1 MFFHLWDES
10 MNECFKG
17 KNLEGPESVSFSRSL
32 QRRGAPTVYLPRH
45 CRQNLHEDICLLV
58 YSLSEWLYLC
68 IYNSILCACFVFYVN
83 PLFTLEL
90 T

>member
-32 QRRGAPTVYLPRH
+32 QRGEP
-45 CRQNLHEDICLLV
+45 
-58 YSLSEWLYLC
+58 
-68 IYNSILCACFVFYVN
+68 
-83 PLFTLEL
+83 PLFTFQD
-90 T
+90 TVGKTSMRIYVY